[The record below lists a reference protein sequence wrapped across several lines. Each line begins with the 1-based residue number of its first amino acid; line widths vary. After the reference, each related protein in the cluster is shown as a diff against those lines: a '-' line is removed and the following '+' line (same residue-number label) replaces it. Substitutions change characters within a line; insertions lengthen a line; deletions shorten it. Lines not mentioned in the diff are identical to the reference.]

1 MEDFLVNHTAKR
13 YLFEQSTVRE
23 FYSGA
28 YYDLFLVMRGNG
40 IFRCPDTVLPAQQQ
54 NLIIFKPGRGGRLE
68 YPGAYGP
75 LELIRVQL
83 SPEALAQLSDADTD
97 LEKASTWCP
106 SGRWR
111 SARTAR
117 SICCS
122 KISPVK

>member
-1 MEDFLVNHTAKR
+1 MVNHTAKR

-106 SGRWR
+106 SGR
-111 SARTAR
+111 
-117 SICCS
+117 
-122 KISPVK
+122 